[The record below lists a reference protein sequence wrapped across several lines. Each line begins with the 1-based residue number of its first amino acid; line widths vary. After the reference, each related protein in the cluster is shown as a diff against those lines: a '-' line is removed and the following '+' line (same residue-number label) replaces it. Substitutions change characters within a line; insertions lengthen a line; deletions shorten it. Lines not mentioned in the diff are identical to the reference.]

1 MLRTLSIE
9 NIAVIEKAKIDFDG
23 GLNVL
28 TGETGAGKSIV
39 VDSINAVLGER
50 TSKELV
56 RTGSDFAFVSAF
68 FENINATVCGELEK
82 LGYTPEDDGS
92 LLITRRISKDGRS
105 SCRINGMPATVSVLH
120 TLGKALVNIHG
131 QHDSQSLLDPEQHYK
146 FIDMLS
152 GDSSALSDYKAAFS
166 RFLSVRRELKALTA
180 AADSADKN
188 TELLEYQIKE
198 LEEADI
204 KIGEAQAL
212 NARKKVIDSAE
223 EAAKAYSSALEAVNG
238 DDEKP
243 GAESLLQ
250 SALESVVRFSE
261 LSPEIKKAAAL
272 LENAVDE
279 IADAKSVIDGEL
291 SVLDFDPC
299 EREEIEERLDELF
312 RLGKKYGDGEEKML
326 AYLDNAKRKLN
337 SIINNEEELEKL
349 NDEYDKAYADV
360 LAAAEKLTALRK
372 KTAQKFA
379 EDVKNQLAYLDMPKI
394 NFTVDFKKGIMSS
407 AGLDKIEFLISANP
421 GEEPKPLVK
430 IASGGELSRI
440 MLGIKSILAY
450 NDTVDTLIFD
460 EIDTGVSGRASQKI
474 GLKLKEVSK
483 NTQVICVTHSAQIA
497 SNADSHFLISKD
509 ISGDRTFTSV
519 TLLDRSQ
526 RRNEL
531 ARIMGGLEITDAMLN
546 SAEEL
551 LLTNYG
557 K

>member
-23 GLNVL
+23 GFNVL

-68 FENINATVCGELEK
+68 FENINATVYGELEK

-152 GDSSALSDYKAAFS
+152 GDSSVLSDYKAAFS

-212 NARKKVIDSAE
+212 NARKKVMDSAE
-223 EAAKAYSSALEAVNG
+223 KAAKAYSSALEAVNG
-238 DDEKP
+238 DDENP

-279 IADAKSVIDGEL
+279 IADAKSVIGGEL
-291 SVLDFDPC
+291 SVLDFDPR

-337 SIINNEEELEKL
+337 SIVNNEEELEKL

-519 TLLDRSQ
+519 TLLNRSQ

>member
-9 NIAVIEKAKIDFDG
+9 IIAVIEKAKIDFDG
-23 GLNVL
+23 GVNVL

-152 GDSSALSDYKAAFS
+152 GDSSVLSDYKAAFS

-212 NARKKVIDSAE
+212 NARKKVMDSAE

-238 DDEKP
+238 DDENP

-279 IADAKSVIDGEL
+279 IADAKSVIGGEL
-291 SVLDFDPC
+291 SVLDFDPR

-337 SIINNEEELEKL
+337 SIVNNEEELEKL

-483 NTQVICVTHSAQIA
+483 NTQVIYVTHSEQIA

-519 TLLDRSQ
+519 TLLNRSQ

>member
-212 NARKKVIDSAE
+212 NARKKVMDSAE

-238 DDEKP
+238 DDENP

-279 IADAKSVIDGEL
+279 IADAKSVIGGEL
-291 SVLDFDPC
+291 SVLDFDLR

-337 SIINNEEELEKL
+337 SIVNNEEELEKL

-360 LAAAEKLTALRK
+360 LAAAEKLTVLRK

-474 GLKLKEVSK
+474 GLKLKDVSK

-519 TLLDRSQ
+519 TLLNRSQ

>member
-204 KIGEAQAL
+204 KIGESQAL
-212 NARKKVIDSAE
+212 NARKKVMDSSE

-238 DDEKP
+238 DDENP

-291 SVLDFDPC
+291 SVLDFDPR

-337 SIINNEEELEKL
+337 SIVNNEEELEKL

-421 GEEPKPLVK
+421 GEEPKPLAK

>member
-56 RTGSDFAFVSAF
+56 RTGLDFAFVSAF

-152 GDSSALSDYKAAFS
+152 GDSSVLSDYKAAFS

-212 NARKKVIDSAE
+212 NARKKVMDSAE
-223 EAAKAYSSALEAVNG
+223 KAAKAYSSALEAVNG
-238 DDEKP
+238 DDENP

-279 IADAKSVIDGEL
+279 IADAKSVIGGEL
-291 SVLDFDPC
+291 SVLDFDPR

-337 SIINNEEELEKL
+337 SIVNNEEELEKL

-519 TLLDRSQ
+519 TLLNRSQ

>member
-56 RTGSDFAFVSAF
+56 RTGSNFAFVSAF

-152 GDSSALSDYKAAFS
+152 GDSSALSDYKAVFS

-180 AADSADKN
+180 AADSAEKN

-212 NARKKVIDSAE
+212 NARKKVMDSAE

-238 DDEKP
+238 DDENP

-291 SVLDFDPC
+291 SVLDFDPRK
-299 EREEIEERLDELF
+299 REEIEERLDELF

-337 SIINNEEELEKL
+337 SIVNNEEELEKL

-421 GEEPKPLVK
+421 GEEPKPLAK

-526 RRNEL
+526 RRSEL

>member
-56 RTGSDFAFVSAF
+56 RTGSNFAFVSAF

-212 NARKKVIDSAE
+212 NARKKVMDSAE

-238 DDEKP
+238 DDENP

-291 SVLDFDPC
+291 SVLDFDSR

-337 SIINNEEELEKL
+337 SIVNNEEELEKL

-407 AGLDKIEFLISANP
+407 TGLDKIEFLISANP

>member
-120 TLGKALVNIHG
+120 TLGKVLVNIHG

-198 LEEADI
+198 LEKADI

-212 NARKKVIDSAE
+212 NARKKVMDSSE

-238 DDEKP
+238 DDENP

-291 SVLDFDPC
+291 SVLDFDPR

-337 SIINNEEELEKL
+337 SIVNNEEELEKL

>member
-212 NARKKVIDSAE
+212 NARKKVMDSSE

-238 DDEKP
+238 DDENP

-291 SVLDFDPC
+291 SVLDFDSR

-337 SIINNEEELEKL
+337 SIVNNEEELEKL

>member
-92 LLITRRISKDGRS
+92 LLITRRISKAGRS

-152 GDSSALSDYKAAFS
+152 GDSSVLSDYKAAFS

-212 NARKKVIDSAE
+212 NARKKVMDSAE

-238 DDEKP
+238 DDENP

-279 IADAKSVIDGEL
+279 IADAKSVIGGEL
-291 SVLDFDPC
+291 SVLDFDPR

-337 SIINNEEELEKL
+337 SIVNNEEELEKL

-519 TLLDRSQ
+519 TLLNRSQ

>member
-68 FENINATVCGELEK
+68 FENINATVCCELEK

-120 TLGKALVNIHG
+120 TIGKALVNIHG

-212 NARKKVIDSAE
+212 NARKKVMDSAE

-238 DDEKP
+238 DDENP

-291 SVLDFDPC
+291 SMLDFDPR

-337 SIINNEEELEKL
+337 SIVNNEEELEKL

>member
-68 FENINATVCGELEK
+68 FENINATVYGELEK

-120 TLGKALVNIHG
+120 TLGKVLVNIHG
-131 QHDSQSLLDPEQHYK
+131 QHDSQLLLDPEQHYK

-152 GDSSALSDYKAAFS
+152 GDSSVLSDYKAAFS

-212 NARKKVIDSAE
+212 NARKKVMDSAE

-238 DDEKP
+238 DDENP

-272 LENAVDE
+272 FENAVDE
-279 IADAKSVIDGEL
+279 IADAKSVIGGEL
-291 SVLDFDPC
+291 SVLDFDPR

-337 SIINNEEELEKL
+337 SIVNNEEELEKL

-519 TLLDRSQ
+519 TLLNRSQ

>member
-9 NIAVIEKAKIDFDG
+9 NIAVIDKAKIDFDG

-152 GDSSALSDYKAAFS
+152 GDSSVLSDYKAAFS

-212 NARKKVIDSAE
+212 NARKKVMDSAE

-238 DDEKP
+238 DDENP

-279 IADAKSVIDGEL
+279 IADAKSVIGGEL
-291 SVLDFDPC
+291 SVLDFDPR

-337 SIINNEEELEKL
+337 SIVNNEEELEKL
-349 NDEYDKAYADV
+349 NDEYDKAYDDV

-379 EDVKNQLAYLDMPKI
+379 EDVKNQLTYLDMPKI

-519 TLLDRSQ
+519 TLLNRSQ

>member
-68 FENINATVCGELEK
+68 FENINATVYGELEK

-105 SCRINGMPATVSVLH
+105 SCRVNGMPATVSVLH

-212 NARKKVIDSAE
+212 NARKKVMDSAE

-238 DDEKP
+238 DDENP

-261 LSPEIKKAAAL
+261 LSPEIKKAVAL

-279 IADAKSVIDGEL
+279 IADAKSVIGGEL
-291 SVLDFDPC
+291 SVLDFDPR

-337 SIINNEEELEKL
+337 SIVNNEEELEKL

-360 LAAAEKLTALRK
+360 LAAAERLTALRK

-407 AGLDKIEFLISANP
+407 TGLDKIEFLISANP

-519 TLLDRSQ
+519 TLLNRSQ

>member
-152 GDSSALSDYKAAFS
+152 GDSSVLSDYKAAFS

-212 NARKKVIDSAE
+212 NARKKVMDSAE

-238 DDEKP
+238 DDENP

-279 IADAKSVIDGEL
+279 IADAKSVIGGEL
-291 SVLDFDPC
+291 SVLDFDPR

-337 SIINNEEELEKL
+337 SIVNNEEELEKL

-519 TLLDRSQ
+519 TLLNHSQ

>member
-68 FENINATVCGELEK
+68 FENINAIVCGELEK

-212 NARKKVIDSAE
+212 NARKKVMDSSE

-238 DDEKP
+238 DDENP

-291 SVLDFDPC
+291 SVLDFDPR

-337 SIINNEEELEKL
+337 SIVNNEEELEKL

>member
-105 SCRINGMPATVSVLH
+105 SCRINGLPATVSVLH

-152 GDSSALSDYKAAFS
+152 SDSSALSDYKAAFS
-166 RFLSVRRELKALTA
+166 RFLSVRRELKASTA

-212 NARKKVIDSAE
+212 NARKKVMDSAE

-238 DDEKP
+238 DDENP

-279 IADAKSVIDGEL
+279 ITYAKSVIGGEL
-291 SVLDFDPC
+291 SVLDFDLR

-519 TLLDRSQ
+519 TLLNRSQ

>member
-152 GDSSALSDYKAAFS
+152 GDSSVLSDYKAAFS

-212 NARKKVIDSAE
+212 NARKKVMDSAE

-238 DDEKP
+238 DDENP

-261 LSPEIKKAAAL
+261 LSLEIKKAAAL

-279 IADAKSVIDGEL
+279 IADAKSVIGGEL
-291 SVLDFDPC
+291 SVLDFDPR

-337 SIINNEEELEKL
+337 SIVNNEEELEKL

-519 TLLDRSQ
+519 TLLNRSQ
-526 RRNEL
+526 RKNEL

>member
-68 FENINATVCGELEK
+68 FENINATVCGELDK

-152 GDSSALSDYKAAFS
+152 GDSSVLSDYKAAFS

-212 NARKKVIDSAE
+212 NARKKVMDSAE

-238 DDEKP
+238 DDENP

-250 SALESVVRFSE
+250 SALESVARFSE

-279 IADAKSVIDGEL
+279 IADAKSVIGGEL
-291 SVLDFDPC
+291 SVLDFDPR

-337 SIINNEEELEKL
+337 SIVNNEEELEKL

-519 TLLDRSQ
+519 TLLNRSQ

>member
-56 RTGSDFAFVSAF
+56 RTGADFAFVSAF

-82 LGYTPEDDGS
+82 FGYTPEDDGS

-152 GDSSALSDYKAAFS
+152 GDSSVLSDYKAAFS

-212 NARKKVIDSAE
+212 NARKKVMDSAE

-238 DDEKP
+238 DDENP

-279 IADAKSVIDGEL
+279 IADAKSVIGGEL
-291 SVLDFDPC
+291 SVLDFDPR

-337 SIINNEEELEKL
+337 SIVNNEEELEKL

-519 TLLDRSQ
+519 TLLNRSQ

>member
-152 GDSSALSDYKAAFS
+152 GDSSVLSDYKAAFS

-238 DDEKP
+238 DDENP

-279 IADAKSVIDGEL
+279 IADAKSVIGGEL
-291 SVLDFDPC
+291 SVLDFDPR

-326 AYLDNAKRKLN
+326 VYLDNAKKKLN
-337 SIINNEEELEKL
+337 SIVNNEEELEKL

-519 TLLDRSQ
+519 TLLNRSQ

>member
-105 SCRINGMPATVSVLH
+105 SCRINGIPATVSVLH
-120 TLGKALVNIHG
+120 TLGKVLVNIHG

-152 GDSSALSDYKAAFS
+152 GDSSVLSDYKAAFS

-212 NARKKVIDSAE
+212 NARKKVMDSAE

-238 DDEKP
+238 DDENP

-279 IADAKSVIDGEL
+279 IADAKSVIGGEL
-291 SVLDFDPC
+291 SVLDFDPR

-337 SIINNEEELEKL
+337 SIVNNEEELEKL

-519 TLLDRSQ
+519 TLLNRSQ

>member
-212 NARKKVIDSAE
+212 NARKKVMDSSE

-238 DDEKP
+238 DDENP

-272 LENAVDE
+272 LENVVDE

-291 SVLDFDPC
+291 SVLDFDPR

-337 SIINNEEELEKL
+337 SIVNNEEELEKL

>member
-152 GDSSALSDYKAAFS
+152 GDSSVLSDYKAAFS

-238 DDEKP
+238 DDENP

-279 IADAKSVIDGEL
+279 IADAKSVIGGEL
-291 SVLDFDPC
+291 SVLDFDPR

-337 SIINNEEELEKL
+337 SIVNNEEELEKL
-349 NDEYDKAYADV
+349 NDEYDKAYDDV
-360 LAAAEKLTALRK
+360 LATAEKLTALRK

-519 TLLDRSQ
+519 TLLNRSQ

>member
-9 NIAVIEKAKIDFDG
+9 NIAVIEKAKIDFEN

-56 RTGSDFAFVSAF
+56 RTGADNAFVSAL
-68 FENINATVCGELEK
+68 FENVNSSVCSELEK
-82 LGYTPEDDGS
+82 LGYTPEDDCS
-92 LLITRRISKDGRS
+92 LLITRKISKDGRS

-120 TLGKALVNIHG
+120 AVGKTLIDIHG

-152 GDSSALSDYKAAFS
+152 GNSTVLANYQEAFS
-166 RFLSVRRELKALTA
+166 SFLAVRRKLKALTA
-180 AADSADKN
+180 AAESADKN

-198 LEEADI
+198 LESADI
-204 KIGEAQAL
+204 KIGEADEL
-212 NARKKVIDSAE
+212 NSRKKAIDNSAD
-223 EAAKAYSSALEAVNG
+223 AAKSYASALEAVNG
-238 DDEKP
+238 NDDAA
-243 GAESLLQ
+243 GAELLLQ
-250 SALESVVRFSE
+250 NAVASISGFSEFSQNVKSAL
-261 LSPEIKKAAAL
+261 AL
-272 LENAVDE
+272 LEDAAE
-279 IADAKSVIDGEL
+279 KIADAKSLIEKDL
-291 SVLDFDPC
+291 SSLDFNPN

-312 RLGKKYGDGEEKML
+312 KLGKKYGDSEEKML
-326 AYLDNAKRKLN
+326 SYLEEAKEKL
-337 SIINNEEELEKL
+337 SAVVNNEKELEEL
-349 NDEYDKAYADV
+349 NDEYDKAYEKVLNAADKLTELRKQTADKFAADV
-360 LAAAEKLTALRK
+360 K
-372 KTAQKFA
+372 K
-379 EDVKNQLAYLDMPKI
+379 QLEYLDMPKI
-394 NFTVDFKKGIMSS
+394 NFVVDFKKGIMSS
-407 AGLDKIEFLISANP
+407 SGIDKIEFLISANP
-421 GEEPKPLVK
+421 GEAPKPLAK

-497 SNADSHFLISKD
+497 SNADCHFLISKD
-509 ISGDRTFTSV
+509 VSGSRTFTSV
-519 TLLDRSQ
+519 KQLSRDE
-526 RRNEL
+526 RRCEL

-551 LLTNYG
+551 LQTNFG

>member
-1 MLRTLSIE
+1 MLRTLSIQ

-152 GDSSALSDYKAAFS
+152 GDSSVLSDYKAAFS

-212 NARKKVIDSAE
+212 NARKKVMDSAE

-238 DDEKP
+238 DDENP

-279 IADAKSVIDGEL
+279 IADAKSVIGGEL
-291 SVLDFDPC
+291 SVLDFDPR

-337 SIINNEEELEKL
+337 SIVNNEEELEKL

-519 TLLDRSQ
+519 TLLNRSQ

>member
-152 GDSSALSDYKAAFS
+152 GDSSVLSDYKAAFS

-212 NARKKVIDSAE
+212 NARKKVMDSAE

-238 DDEKP
+238 DDENP

-279 IADAKSVIDGEL
+279 IADAKSVIGGEL
-291 SVLDFDPC
+291 SVLDFDPR

-326 AYLDNAKRKLN
+326 VYLDNAKRKLN
-337 SIINNEEELEKL
+337 SIVNNEEELEKL

-519 TLLDRSQ
+519 TLLNRSQ

>member
-238 DDEKP
+238 DDENP

-291 SVLDFDPC
+291 SVLDFDPR

-337 SIINNEEELEKL
+337 SIVNNEEELEKL

>member
-56 RTGSDFAFVSAF
+56 RTGSNFAFVSAF

-131 QHDSQSLLDPEQHYK
+131 QQDSQSLLDPEQHYK

-212 NARKKVIDSAE
+212 NARKKVMDSSE

-238 DDEKP
+238 DDENP

-291 SVLDFDPC
+291 SVLDFDPR

-337 SIINNEEELEKL
+337 SIVNNEEELEKL

>member
-152 GDSSALSDYKAAFS
+152 GDSSVLSDYKAAFS

-212 NARKKVIDSAE
+212 NARKKVMDSAE

-238 DDEKP
+238 DDENP

-261 LSPEIKKAAAL
+261 LSPEKKKAAAL

-279 IADAKSVIDGEL
+279 IADAKSVIGGEL
-291 SVLDFDPC
+291 SVLDFDPR

-326 AYLDNAKRKLN
+326 VYLDNAKRKLN
-337 SIINNEEELEKL
+337 SIVNNEEELEKL

-519 TLLDRSQ
+519 TLLNRSQ

>member
-120 TLGKALVNIHG
+120 TLGKVLVNIHG

-152 GDSSALSDYKAAFS
+152 GDSSVLSDYKAAFS

-212 NARKKVIDSAE
+212 NARKKVMDNAE

-238 DDEKP
+238 DDENP

-279 IADAKSVIDGEL
+279 IADAKSVIGGEL
-291 SVLDFDPC
+291 SVLDFDPR

-337 SIINNEEELEKL
+337 SIVNNEEELEKL

-509 ISGDRTFTSV
+509 VSGDRTFTSV
-519 TLLDRSQ
+519 TLLNRSQ

>member
-68 FENINATVCGELEK
+68 FENINATVYGELEK

-152 GDSSALSDYKAAFS
+152 GDSSVLSDYKAAFS
-166 RFLSVRRELKALTA
+166 RFLSVRRELKSLTA

-212 NARKKVIDSAE
+212 NARKKVMDSAE
-223 EAAKAYSSALEAVNG
+223 KAAKAYSSALEAVNG
-238 DDEKP
+238 DDENP

-250 SALESVVRFSE
+250 SALESVARFSE

-279 IADAKSVIDGEL
+279 IADAKSVIGGEL
-291 SVLDFDPC
+291 SVLDFDPR

-337 SIINNEEELEKL
+337 SIVNNEEELEKL

-440 MLGIKSILAY
+440 KLGIKSILAY

-519 TLLDRSQ
+519 TLLNRSQ

>member
-92 LLITRRISKDGRS
+92 LLITRRISKEGRS

-152 GDSSALSDYKAAFS
+152 GDSSVLSDYKAAFS

-212 NARKKVIDSAE
+212 NARKKVMDSAE

-238 DDEKP
+238 DDENP

-279 IADAKSVIDGEL
+279 IADAKSVIGGEL
-291 SVLDFDPC
+291 SVLDFDPR

-337 SIINNEEELEKL
+337 SIVNNEEELEKL

-519 TLLDRSQ
+519 TLLNRSQ

>member
-68 FENINATVCGELEK
+68 FENINATVYGELEK

-120 TLGKALVNIHG
+120 TLGKVLVNIHG

-152 GDSSALSDYKAAFS
+152 GDSSVLSDYKAAFS

-212 NARKKVIDSAE
+212 NARKKVMDSAE

-238 DDEKP
+238 DDENP

-272 LENAVDE
+272 FENAVDE
-279 IADAKSVIDGEL
+279 IADAKSVIGGEL
-291 SVLDFDPC
+291 SVLDFDPR

-337 SIINNEEELEKL
+337 SIVNNEEELEKL

-407 AGLDKIEFLISANP
+407 AGLDKIEF
-421 GEEPKPLVK
+421 
-430 IASGGELSRI
+430 
-440 MLGIKSILAY
+440 
-450 NDTVDTLIFD
+450 
-460 EIDTGVSGRASQKI
+460 
-474 GLKLKEVSK
+474 
-483 NTQVICVTHSAQIA
+483 
-497 SNADSHFLISKD
+497 
-509 ISGDRTFTSV
+509 
-519 TLLDRSQ
+519 
-526 RRNEL
+526 
-531 ARIMGGLEITDAMLN
+531 
-546 SAEEL
+546 
-551 LLTNYG
+551 
-557 K
+557 

>member
-105 SCRINGMPATVSVLH
+105 SCRVNGMPATVSVLH
-120 TLGKALVNIHG
+120 ALGKVLVNIHG

-152 GDSSALSDYKAAFS
+152 GDSSVLSDYKAAFS

-212 NARKKVIDSAE
+212 NARKKVMDSAE

-238 DDEKP
+238 DDENP

-279 IADAKSVIDGEL
+279 IADAKSVIGSEL
-291 SVLDFDPC
+291 SVLDFDPR

-337 SIINNEEELEKL
+337 SIVNNEEELEKL

-519 TLLDRSQ
+519 TLLNRSQ

>member
-152 GDSSALSDYKAAFS
+152 GDSSVLSDYKAAFS

-212 NARKKVIDSAE
+212 NARKKVMDSAE

-238 DDEKP
+238 DDENP

-279 IADAKSVIDGEL
+279 IADAKSVIGGEL
-291 SVLDFDPC
+291 SVLDFDPR

-326 AYLDNAKRKLN
+326 VYLDNAKRKLN
-337 SIINNEEELEKL
+337 SIVNNEEELEKL

-407 AGLDKIEFLISANP
+407 TGLDKIEFLISANP

-519 TLLDRSQ
+519 TLLNRSQ